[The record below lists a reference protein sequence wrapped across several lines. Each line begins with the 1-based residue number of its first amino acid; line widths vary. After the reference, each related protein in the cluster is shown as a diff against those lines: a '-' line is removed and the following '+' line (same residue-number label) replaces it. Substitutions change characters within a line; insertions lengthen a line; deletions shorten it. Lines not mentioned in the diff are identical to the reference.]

1 MLNLEVFEMKNE
13 RKLRESEGYKWV
25 VAGLCFLAL
34 FVGLGFCS
42 SAASIYTAPITS
54 AMGISRSAFSLKS
67 TIRYGTTAFVM
78 MFFHR
83 LVARFGTKKL
93 LVAGLGFYVISAI
106 FDAIATSL
114 VGFYF
119 SGVFLGLGVAF
130 AASTM
135 ASVIVNK
142 WFAEK
147 RGTVLGI
154 ILAANAAGSAVA
166 VSCLTPVIFEAGNPF
181 GYRNAYWITAA
192 AVAVIMVIVAIFYK
206 DKPYSEENSESDKKN
221 SLRRGNNWQGFEYA
235 ELRKK
240 PAFYAVIISLSV
252 YALVSV
258 GGISTPHFQDIGFSP
273 EFVALLASIGSIGL
287 AVSKI
292 LVGILYDRFGLKVSV
307 NICLFSA
314 LVGKLLL
321 LITKVSATGQILA
334 ISHSVLLSI
343 ATPLETVMIS
353 IVTMDLFG
361 EKSFNKTLAITTSLF
376 TIGHAINSPLLSLP
390 KDFTNSYMVSFVIS
404 TVISAVVIVIL
415 NLSIIS
421 LKKDAKEKAL
431 TR

>member
-1 MLNLEVFEMKNE
+1 MKNGS
-13 RKLRESEGYKWV
+13 KLHEKEGYRWV

-42 SAASIYTAPITS
+42 SAAGIYTAPITS

-83 LVARFGTKKL
+83 LVTRFGTKKL
-93 LVAGLGFYVISAI
+93 LVAGLGFYVLSAVC
-106 FDAIATSL
+106 DATATSL
-114 VGFYF
+114 VGFYL
-119 SGVFLGLGVAF
+119 SGICLGLAVAF
-130 AASTM
+130 AASTT

-142 WFAEK
+142 WFTK
-147 RGTVLGI
+147 NRGTVLGVL
-154 ILAANAAGSAVA
+154 LAANAAGSAVA
-166 VSCLTPVIFEAGNPF
+166 VFCLTPVIFEAGNPF

-206 DKPYSEENSESDKKN
+206 DKVDSGENSGTGKKG
-221 SLRRGNNWQGFEYA
+221 SSQKGDNWEGFEYKN
-235 ELRKK
+235 LRKK

-258 GGISTPHFQDIGFSP
+258 GSISTPHFQDIGFKP
-273 EFVALLASIGSIGL
+273 EFVALLASVGSIGL

-314 LVGKLLL
+314 LIGKLLL
-321 LITKVSATGQILA
+321 LFTKVSATGQVLA

-376 TIGHAINSPLLSLP
+376 TVGHAINSPLLSLP
-390 KDFTNSYMVSFVIS
+390 KDFANSYMLSFVIS
-404 TVISAVVIVIL
+404 TIVSAVVIVVL
-415 NLSIIS
+415 NLSITS
-421 LKKDAKEKAL
+421 LKKDAKKETL
-431 TR
+431 MR